1 MTNEKKLVRPQ
12 EGRKLAGVCQGIA
25 NYLGI
30 DVTVVRLLLVL
41 AIIFCGSGILA
52 YIIAWIVM
60 PDEPKQ
66 LPR

>member
-1 MTNEKKLVRPQ
+1 MTNEKKLVRPR
-12 EGRKLAGVCQGIA
+12 EGRKLAGVCQGLA

-41 AIIFCGSGILA
+41 AVIFCGSGILA

-60 PDEPKQ
+60 PEETKQ
-66 LPR
+66 LP